1 MLIHHSKNAMPKIGR
16 FPGLVRCQTNMKNT
30 SENSVQ
36 TQSQSP
42 IAEFTRL
49 FCHSCYKSSSGT
61 PATLHPWRC
70 PAINLLFFVTTHLSV
85 SDMVPC
91 AAVASCWHHLP
102 KARVVNPQTKQG
114 NPRTKITPQ
123 NYSDTQKQPQSPNTS
138 MQSVW
143 WSDGMCL
150 LIKAWYLMVLQK
162 ALKDSHLHRA
172 LPALLNWSTFLAMQM
187 LAGRKT
193 VLGAKQAKQS
203 VTYVW
208 GGSA

>member
-16 FPGLVRCQTNMKNT
+16 FPGLVHCQTNMKNT

-70 PAINLLFFVTTHLSV
+70 PAINLLFFCHHTSI
-85 SDMVPC
+85 SERYGSMC
-91 AAVASCWHHLP
+91 CSCILLTP
-102 KARVVNPQTKQG
+102 PAKGQGCEPPNQTGKPQ
-114 NPRTKITPQ
+114 NKITPQ

>member
-1 MLIHHSKNAMPKIGR
+1 MNPWAKSFLHSSFISKVFCFMLIHHSKNAMPKIGR
-16 FPGLVRCQTNMKNT
+16 FPGLVHCQTNMKNT

-114 NPRTKITPQ
+114 NPRTKLHHKT
-123 NYSDTQKQPQSPNTS
+123 TQTHKNNPKVQTHQ
-138 MQSVW
+138 
-143 WSDGMCL
+143 C
-150 LIKAWYLMVLQK
+150 KAFGDLMGC
-162 ALKDSHLHRA
+162 A
-172 LPALLNWSTFLAMQM
+172 F
-187 LAGRKT
+187 
-193 VLGAKQAKQS
+193 
-203 VTYVW
+203 
-208 GGSA
+208 